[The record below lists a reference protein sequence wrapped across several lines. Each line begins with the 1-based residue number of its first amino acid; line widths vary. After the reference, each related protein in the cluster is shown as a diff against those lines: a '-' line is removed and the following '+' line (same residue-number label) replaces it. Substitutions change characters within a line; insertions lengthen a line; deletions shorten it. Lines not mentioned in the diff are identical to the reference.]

1 MPRKK
6 VTRAA
11 PADEAELRPIIT
23 DSLFA
28 GCGGM
33 DLGFVGDFTY
43 REEHYEALPFEIIKA
58 YDNNAM
64 CVETYRRNLGDHAEI
79 TDLSTLAASEMPP
92 AECLIGGFPCQDFSS
107 CGPYQGLE
115 SDRGK
120 LYKAFVRHMD
130 EHEPLV
136 VVAENV
142 LHLKHMKEGEVL
154 AIIQRDMEAAGRGYR
169 FEVWPLYAPDYG
181 VPQTRSR
188 LFFIGVRSDLEGF
201 PQKPPNTHFMKYR
214 SIDWAID
221 DLIDVTDE
229 SVPNQSQYF
238 KANKAKNGRGQG
250 DEVSRRGEPA
260 YTIRSNTKSRIQ
272 FHYSLPRRL
281 TIRECARI
289 QTFPDTFVFPHKLTR
304 NMRQIGNAV
313 PPVLA
318 HHLARSIATYFAT
331 IPDELRLNAEVARAA
346 ATAPTRGATPAV
358 APSAGVQAA

>member
-6 VTRAA
+6 VTPAA
-11 PADEAELRPIIT
+11 PAEAARPRPIIT

-33 DLGFVGDFTY
+33 DLGFVGNFTY
-43 REEHYEALPFEIIKA
+43 RDEHYEALPFEIIKA
-58 YDNNAM
+58 YDNNAH
-64 CVETYRRNLGDHAEI
+64 CVETYKQNIGPHVEI
-79 TDLSTLAASEMPP
+79 ADLSNLPGANMPP
-92 AECLIGGFPCQDFSS
+92 AECLMGGFPCQDFSS
-107 CGPYQGLE
+107 CGPYRGLD
-115 SDRGK
+115 SDRGQ

-130 EHEPLV
+130 AHSPLV

-142 LHLKHMKEGEVL
+142 LHLKHMQEGEVL
-154 AIIQRDMEAAGRGYR
+154 AIIQKDLEAAGPGYR

-188 LFFIGVRSDLEGF
+188 LFFMGVRNDLEGF
-201 PQKPPNTHFMKYR
+201 PQRPPDTHFMRYR
-214 SIDWAID
+214 SVDWAID
-221 DLIDVTDE
+221 DLVNVTDE

-260 YTIRSNTKSRIQ
+260 YTVRSNTKSRIQ

-289 QTFPDTFVFPHKLTR
+289 QTFPDTFVFPHLMTI

-313 PPVLA
+313 PPILA
-318 HHLARSIATYFAT
+318 HHLARSIAAYFET
-331 IPDELRLNAEVARAA
+331 IPAEKRIDADAARAA
-346 ATAPTRGATPAV
+346 AAPPPAP
-358 APSAGVQAA
+358 ADDAQAA